1 MPANGPKSSGLG
13 QRMACCTKI
22 GADGIGQPEEATR
35 RSTADRKNLSI
46 KDGGQCRIRTCDLL
60 LVRQAL

>member
-1 MPANGPKSSGLG
+1 
-13 QRMACCTKI
+13 MACCTKI
-22 GADGIGQPEEATR
+22 GADGIGQLEEATR